1 MTPLDIDRVRQAL
14 PGRRIEYYPTV
25 DSTMNAAARLEPGAV
40 VVAEEQTAGQ
50 GRHGQSWHSEP
61 GSGIYCSIALD
72 PSPALTLALG
82 LAAQKAIFE
91 TTGLHCDLRWPNDLM
106 LGGKKV
112 AGVLAQGGGGRAVA
126 GIGINVNHTS
136 FPPELAGEAASLRG
150 WPPQRTSGWQAEA
163 PAPQAGESFDS
174 PTGQPCEAGAS
185 ACQPGVPQT
194 PRPEL
199 SREDI
204 LIALL
209 RAVDFYAALPRAD
222 ILRLFTQ
229 SSSYARGRHVVVQQ
243 ADGVIEGITAGLDP
257 AGFLIVRRD
266 DGTDTLILAGGVRA
280 AGA

>member
-1 MTPLDIDRVRQAL
+1 MTPLDMHRVRQAF
-14 PGRRIEYYPTV
+14 PGKRIEYYQTV

-50 GRHGQSWHSEP
+50 GRHGHSWHSEP
-61 GSGIYCSIALD
+61 GSGIYCSMALG

-82 LAAQKAIFE
+82 LAAQNAIFKA
-91 TTGLHCDLRWPNDLM
+91 TGLHCDLRWPNDLM

-112 AGVLAQGGGGRAVA
+112 AGVLAQGSEGRAIA

-150 WPPQRTSGWQAEA
+150 WGRTEG
-163 PAPQAGESFDS
+163 
-174 PTGQPCEAGAS
+174 
-185 ACQPGVPQT
+185 
-194 PRPEL
+194 PEL
-199 SREDI
+199 CREDI

-209 RAVDFYAALPRAD
+209 RAVNIYAALPQGD
-222 ILRLFTQ
+222 ILRMFTQ
-229 SSSYARGRHVVVQQ
+229 SSSYARGRRVVVQQ
-243 ADGVIEGITAGLDP
+243 ADGAIEGVTAGLDP

-266 DGTDTLILAGGVRA
+266 DGTDTLVLAGGVRA

>member
-14 PGRRIEYYPTV
+14 PGKRIEYHRTV

-50 GRHGQSWHSEP
+50 GRHGHSWHSEP
-61 GSGIYCSIALD
+61 GSGIYCSMVLD

-82 LAAQKAIFE
+82 LAAQSAIFE

-112 AGVLAQGGGGRAVA
+112 AGVLAQGADGRAIA
-126 GIGINVNHTS
+126 GVGINVNHTS

-150 WPPQRTSGWQAEA
+150 WGRT
-163 PAPQAGESFDS
+163 AG
-174 PTGQPCEAGAS
+174 
-185 ACQPGVPQT
+185 
-194 PRPEL
+194 PEL

-209 RAVDFYAALPRAD
+209 RAVDIYAALPRAE

-229 SSSYARGRHVVVQQ
+229 FSSYARGRHVVVQQ
-243 ADGVIEGITAGLDP
+243 ADGAIEGVTAGLDP
-257 AGFLIVRRD
+257 AGFLILRRD